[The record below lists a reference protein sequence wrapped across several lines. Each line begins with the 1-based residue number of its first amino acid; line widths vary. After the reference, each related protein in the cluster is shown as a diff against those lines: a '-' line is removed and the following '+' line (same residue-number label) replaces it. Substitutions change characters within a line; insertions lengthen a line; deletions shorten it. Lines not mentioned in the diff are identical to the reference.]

1 MRLRDKI
8 SNGKRPVVVYEIL
21 PPRIIDGTIESYAER
36 ISTLLSKTHIDAI
49 NIPEVHSEETRGDR
63 PVEEQRRAFPR
74 DFGRI
79 IQDSV
84 GVEVI
89 VNRVTV
95 LEKHNDQRE
104 WFRETSE
111 DFGIDNIVLV
121 GGESS
126 QIDYPGPGVSEA
138 AAMIEEINSEMK
150 RSIFSGGIVLPSRE
164 VESERMEGKA
174 RNGVKFFTTQ
184 VLYDSHDICRLL
196 WHYNNSVKERGSKPR
211 RVLLSFAPIST
222 RKNLEF
228 LKWLGVEIPEKTE
241 ERLVRSEEGVKE
253 RSIEICME
261 LLEEILSYVTEN
273 EIIVPI
279 GLNVEHI
286 MTYNFDHSVEL
297 LQRMSKRYRSF
308 CMDSDLYESE
318 PDS

>member
-8 SNGKRPVVVYEIL
+8 LRGKRPVVVYEIL
-21 PPRIIDGTIESYAER
+21 PPRIIDGSIESYAER

-49 NIPEVHSEETRGDR
+49 NIPEVHAEETRGDR
-63 PVEEQRRAFPR
+63 PVDEHRRASPR

-104 WFRETSE
+104 WFKETSE

-138 AAMIEEINSEMK
+138 ATMIEEINSKMNTE
-150 RSIFSGGIVLPSRE
+150 IFSGGIVLPSRE
-164 VESERMEGKA
+164 VESERMEDKA

-196 WHYNNSVKERGSKPR
+196 WHYNDVMRKRGSKPR

-222 RKNLEF
+222 EKNLEF

-241 ERLVRSEEGVKE
+241 ERLVRSREGVKE

-261 LLEEILSYVTEN
+261 LLEEVLSYVTEN
-273 EIIVPI
+273 KIRVPI

-286 MTYNFDHSVEL
+286 MTYNFEHSVEL

-308 CMDSDLYESE
+308 CMESELYE
-318 PDS
+318 P